1 MVGMRRTLAGPLR
14 PLGLLSLL
22 GLLVLA
28 LCSGREWLPSNAS
41 RDVGEHFADAL
52 EGRSDAPVET
62 YLAPGATIYLQGGGE
77 LTRGALPQYLERM
90 KQNHQVLRRMSP
102 VYVTRNGAGWLLG
115 VVHTPELA
123 TSDVS
128 AESATLWME
137 VAIDSGSIRRGWI
150 HFTLETLQALHEP
163 TQMYLASVAAYGLP
177 LPDAWSD
184 GTPALLAAAE
194 RYDAQVDAGR
204 PVFDVRAGVG
214 VLAAVAAV
222 TAVGMAS
229 ATATARARQ
238 RAVAAQV
245 KTDQRASLA
254 AQATTGQRTSALL
267 YGLRE
272 RRQQASAT
280 TGTSIPI

>member
-1 MVGMRRTLAGPLR
+1 MVGMRRALAGPLK

-52 EGRSDAPVET
+52 EGRSAAAVEM
-62 YLAPGATIYLQGGGE
+62 YLAPGATIYLQSGGE
-77 LTRGALPQYLERM
+77 LTRGALPRYLERM
-90 KQNHQVLRRMSP
+90 KENHQVFRRMSP

-163 TQMYLASVAAYGLP
+163 TQTYRASVAAYGLP

-184 GTPALLAAAE
+184 GTPALVAAAE

-204 PVFDVRAGVG
+204 PAFDARAGG
-214 VLAAVAAV
+214 VALLAAV
-222 TAVGMAS
+222 TAFGMAIG
-229 ATATARARQ
+229 TATARARQ

-245 KTDQRASLA
+245 KTDQRTSLA
-254 AQATTGQRTSALL
+254 APATTGQRTKALL

-272 RRQQASAT
+272 RRQQAAAT